1 MTPDGK
7 TFDPETVTDKQLVQ
21 YEQAIDRGLT
31 EADTK
36 LDTSQVARAVFFKGS
51 VSMTLIVTSS
61 EWISNVRAYS
71 ETVIP

>member
-31 EADTK
+31 EA
-36 LDTSQVARAVFFKGS
+36 LS
-51 VSMTLIVTSS
+51 LIHIS
-61 EWISNVRAYS
+61 EPTR
-71 ETVIP
+71 P

>member
-31 EADTK
+31 EAD
-36 LDTSQVARAVFFKGS
+36 QF
-51 VSMTLIVTSS
+51 
-61 EWISNVRAYS
+61 
-71 ETVIP
+71 